1 MGLRFAYLGSGSQG
15 NGLVVESG
23 GTRVLL
29 DCGFTIKDTV
39 ARLARL
45 GLAADDLDAIVVT
58 HEHDDHVG
66 GVGRLARRF
75 GLPVW
80 ATHGTV
86 RESDGVLDG
95 ADIRIIE
102 GYRPFSVGPI
112 EILPYPVPHDA
123 GEPAQYVFSDG
134 AVRLGVLTDVGQGT
148 PHVTAV
154 LSGCDALAL
163 ECNHDRD
170 MLWRGPYPPSL
181 KERVGG
187 RLGHLDNASSAALLA
202 ALDRSRLQHV
212 VAVHLSQ
219 QNNSPDLARRALAEV
234 LGCADDWVAV
244 ADQNAGLDWRSL

>member
-1 MGLRFAYLGSGSQG
+1 MGLRFAYLGSGSRG
-15 NGLVVESG
+15 NGLLVECD

-29 DCGFTIKDTV
+29 DCGFTLKDAV

-45 GLAADDLDAIVVT
+45 GVAPDELDAIVVT
-58 HEHDDHVG
+58 HEHDDHIG

-75 GLPVW
+75 GIPVW

-86 RESDGVLDG
+86 RESGAVLDG
-95 ADIRIIE
+95 AEVRLVE
-102 GYRPFSVGPI
+102 GYRPFSVGPL
-112 EILPYPVPHDA
+112 EVCPYPVPHDA

-134 AVRLGVLTDVGQGT
+134 AVRLGVLTDVGHGT
-148 PHVTAV
+148 PHVAAC

-170 MLWRGPYPPSL
+170 MLWGGPYPPSL

-187 RLGHLDNASSAALLA
+187 RLGHLDNASAATLLA
-202 ALDRSRLQHV
+202 ALDRSRLKHV

-219 QNNSPDLARRALAEV
+219 QNNSPALARRALAEV
-234 LGCADDWVAV
+234 LGCKDEWVAV
-244 ADQNAGLDWRSL
+244 ADQDGGLDWRSI

>member
-15 NGLVVESG
+15 NGLVVECD

-29 DCGFTIKDTV
+29 DCGFTLKDTV
-39 ARLARL
+39 ARLGRL
-45 GLAADDLDAIVVT
+45 GLTAEDLDAIVVT

-80 ATHGTV
+80 VTHGTV
-86 RESDGVLDG
+86 RESGAVLEG
-95 ADIRIIE
+95 ADVRIID
-102 GYRPFSVGPI
+102 GYRAFSVGGV
-112 EILPYPVPHDA
+112 EVRPYPVPHDA

-148 PHVTAV
+148 PHVTAM

-187 RLGHLDNASSAALLA
+187 RLGHLDNASAASLLA
-202 ALDRSRLQHV
+202 ALDRSRLKHV

-219 QNNSPDLARRALAEV
+219 QNNAPVLARRALAGV

-244 ADQNAGLDWRSL
+244 ADQDSGLDWRSL